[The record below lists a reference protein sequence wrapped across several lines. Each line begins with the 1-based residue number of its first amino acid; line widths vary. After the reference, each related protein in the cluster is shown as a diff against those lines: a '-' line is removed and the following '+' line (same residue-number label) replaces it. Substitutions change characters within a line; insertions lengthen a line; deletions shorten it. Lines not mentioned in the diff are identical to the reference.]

1 MMRTLRIAM
10 AQIDPLVGDIVGNTQ
25 RIRSII
31 KDARATGVDVVTFP
45 ELAITG
51 SPPEDL
57 LLNPQFVTDNEKALA
72 ELARECTGI
81 VAVVGYVGQ
90 GVPRTQVSPRHPV
103 ITADRRLL
111 YNAAAI
117 LAEGCC
123 MGSYGKRLLPNWGV
137 FDEARYFQPGQKLP
151 LINIRDSRLA
161 VSMCEDL
168 WYSEGLAR
176 DLASAGAEV
185 IVHIHASPFH
195 IGTSRSR
202 EQMLSTY
209 ARANRVIVVSTNMV
223 GGQDELIFDG
233 NSVIID
239 RHGEVMARAKAFE
252 EDLLRADLDIEEVRQ
267 ENLMSG
273 WKEPVA
279 RKIAGELEPIAIDH
293 HPSVE
298 ARERITPRLEPALGE
313 LEEVYKGLV
322 LGVKAY
328 VEKNGFQKAVI
339 GLSGGVDSALTVVI
353 AVDALGSG
361 NVLGVFMPSPYT
373 SVESAEDAAE
383 LSSRLGIEC
392 RTISITAPF
401 ESYLRSLTPVF
412 QGKPVDLAEE
422 NIQAR
427 IRGNVLMAISN
438 KFGHLVLT
446 TGNKSEM
453 SVGYTTLYG
462 DMAGGFAVIKDVPK
476 TMVYELARM
485 RNQQG
490 TTPVI
495 PLRILERPPTA
506 ELKPNQKDEDSLP
519 PYAVLDPIL
528 KAYIE
533 EGRSAEEIVA
543 QGFDCATVIRVVSMV
558 KQSEYKRRQA
568 PIGIKITPRGL
579 GKDRRMPITNGYGC
593 SP

>member
-1 MMRTLRIAM
+1 MRTLRIAM
-10 AQIDPLVGDIVGNTQ
+10 AQIDPLVGDIIGNTQ

-31 KDARATGVDVVTFP
+31 KEARTTGVDVVTFP

-57 LLNPQFVTDNEKALA
+57 LLNPQFVTDSEKALA

-90 GVPRTQVSPRHPV
+90 GVSRTQERARHPV
-103 ITADRRLL
+103 ITADRRHL

-117 LAEGCC
+117 LADGCC
-123 MGSYGKRLLPNWGV
+123 IGSYGKRLLPNWGV

-151 LINIRDSRLA
+151 LLNIRDSKLA

-168 WYSEGLAR
+168 WCSEGLAR
-176 DLASAGAEV
+176 DLVSAGVEV

-195 IGTSRSR
+195 IGMSRSR

-209 ARANRVIVVSTNMV
+209 ARANRVIIASTNMV

-239 RHGEVMARAKAFE
+239 RHGKVMARAKAFE
-252 EDLLRADLDIEEVRQ
+252 EDLLRADLDMEEVRQ
-267 ENLMSG
+267 KNLMSG
-273 WKEPVA
+273 WTEPVA
-279 RKIAGELEPIAIDH
+279 REIAGEFEPIAIDH

-313 LEEVYKGLV
+313 REEVYKGLV
-322 LGVKAY
+322 LGVKDY

-373 SVESAEDAAE
+373 SVESADDAAE
-383 LSSRLGIEC
+383 LSARLDIEC
-392 RTISITAPF
+392 RTISITVPF

-462 DMAGGFAVIKDVPK
+462 DMAGGFAVIKDVSK

-490 TTPVI
+490 PTPII

-533 EGRSAEEIVA
+533 ENQSVEEITA
-543 QGFDCATVIRVVSMV
+543 HGFDCATVMRVVSMV

>member
-1 MMRTLRIAM
+1 
-10 AQIDPLVGDIVGNTQ
+10 
-25 RIRSII
+25 
-31 KDARATGVDVVTFP
+31 
-45 ELAITG
+45 
-51 SPPEDL
+51 
-57 LLNPQFVTDNEKALA
+57 
-72 ELARECTGI
+72 
-81 VAVVGYVGQ
+81 
-90 GVPRTQVSPRHPV
+90 
-103 ITADRRLL
+103 
-111 YNAAAI
+111 
-117 LAEGCC
+117 
-123 MGSYGKRLLPNWGV
+123 
-137 FDEARYFQPGQKLP
+137 KLP
-151 LINIRDSRLA
+151 LITIRDSRLA

-168 WYSEGLAR
+168 WHSEGLAR

-209 ARANRVIVVSTNMV
+209 ARANRVIIASTNMV

-252 EDLLRADLDIEEVRQ
+252 EDLLRADLDMEEMRP

-273 WKEPVA
+273 WKEPVPW
-279 RKIAGELEPIAIDH
+279 KIAGELESIAIDH

-298 ARERITPRLEPALGE
+298 ARERMTPRLEPTLGE

-383 LSSRLGIEC
+383 LSSRLGVEC

-401 ESYLRSLTPVF
+401 ESYLRSLAPVF

-453 SVGYTTLYG
+453 SVGYSTLYG

-485 RNQQG
+485 RNRQG
-490 TTPVI
+490 TTPII

-533 EGRSAEEIVA
+533 ESRSAEEIVA
-543 QGFDCATVIRVVSMV
+543 QGFDCATVRRVVSMV

-568 PIGIKITPRGL
+568 PVGIKITPRGL